1 MRSIVVG
8 GAARA
13 ISDLVASWNCACI
26 TLPSRVMKP
35 RGGKGSAPMTKAVLI
50 TGCSTG
56 IGRAAAHLF
65 ASRGWGV
72 TATMRRPEDA
82 GDLAAAGDVR
92 VEPLDVVDLAS
103 VDRAVARTLEAFG
116 RLDVVV
122 NNAGFGA
129 FGPFETA
136 PEWLIERQI
145 GTNLIGVFNVTR
157 AALPTMRA
165 QKSGVIVN
173 VSSIGGLTTFP
184 LNSIYHATKYAIVGF
199 TEGVTY
205 ELEPFGIRAKVVAP
219 GGVATDFV
227 GRSLSLTFQGDGGP
241 YADAIAKVMATFRKR
256 AAGGQSKPEAI
267 AEVIFEAATD
277 NLPRVRYVAGP
288 DAIALLERRASMTD
302 EAYIKMTRD
311 NFGLSG

>member
-1 MRSIVVG
+1 
-8 GAARA
+8 
-13 ISDLVASWNCACI
+13 
-26 TLPSRVMKP
+26 
-35 RGGKGSAPMTKAVLI
+35 MTKAVLI

-199 TEGVTY
+199 TEGLTY

-219 GGVATDFV
+219 GGVATDFA
-227 GRSLSLTFQGDGGP
+227 GRSLSLTFQGDGGLTRTP
-241 YADAIAKVMATFRKR
+241 SPKSWRRFASGLR
-256 AAGGQSKPEAI
+256 AGNRS
-267 AEVIFEAATD
+267 
-277 NLPRVRYVAGP
+277 PRRSP
-288 DAIALLERRASMTD
+288 
-302 EAYIKMTRD
+302 K
-311 NFGLSG
+311 

>member
-1 MRSIVVG
+1 
-8 GAARA
+8 
-13 ISDLVASWNCACI
+13 
-26 TLPSRVMKP
+26 MK
-35 RGGKGSAPMTKAVLI
+35 KAVLI

-56 IGRAAAHLF
+56 IGRAAARLF

-82 GDLAAAGDVR
+82 GDLATAGDIR
-92 VEPLDVVDLAS
+92 VERLDVADVAS
-103 VDRAVARTLEAFG
+103 VEHAFAEALDAFG
-116 RLDVVV
+116 RLDAVV

-136 PEWLIERQI
+136 TQELIDRQI
-145 GTNLIGVFNVTR
+145 GTNLVGVFNVTR

-173 VSSIGGLTTFP
+173 VSSVGGLTTLP

-199 TEGVTY
+199 TEGLAY
-205 ELEPFGIRAKVVAP
+205 ELEPFAIRAKVVAP
-219 GGVATDFV
+219 GFVATDFAT
-227 GRSLSLTFQGDGGP
+227 RSLSMTFEGDGGP
-241 YADAIAKVMATFRKR
+241 YADTIANVAATFRSR
-256 AAGGQSKPEAI
+256 AGGAYSKPEAI
-267 AEVIFEAATD
+267 AETIFEAATD
-277 NLPRVRYVAGP
+277 GLPRIRYVAGP
-288 DAIALLERRASMTD
+288 DAIALLERRASMSD

>member
-1 MRSIVVG
+1 M
-8 GAARA
+8 A
-13 ISDLVASWNCACI
+13 
-26 TLPSRVMKP
+26 
-35 RGGKGSAPMTKAVLI
+35 KAVLI

-103 VDRAVARTLEAFG
+103 VDRAIARTLEAFG

-136 PEWLIERQI
+136 PQALIERQI

-165 QKSGVIVN
+165 QKSGVVVN
-173 VSSIGGLTTFP
+173 ISSIGGLTTLP
-184 LNSIYHATKYAIVGF
+184 LSSLYHATKYAVVGF
-199 TEGVTY
+199 TEALAY

-219 GGVATDFV
+219 GGVATDFAT
-227 GRSLSLTFQGDGGP
+227 RSLSLTYQGDGGP
-241 YADAIAKVMATFRKR
+241 YADTIAKVGAVFRDR
-256 AAGGQSKPEAI
+256 FAGAGLSKPEAI

-277 NLPRVRYVAGP
+277 DSPRVRYVAGP
-288 DAIALLERRASMTD
+288 DAYALLERRASMTD
-302 EAYIKMTRD
+302 EAYIKMTKD

>member
-1 MRSIVVG
+1 
-8 GAARA
+8 
-13 ISDLVASWNCACI
+13 
-26 TLPSRVMKP
+26 
-35 RGGKGSAPMTKAVLI
+35 MTKAVLI

-56 IGRAAAHLF
+56 IGRAAAQLF

-184 LNSIYHATKYAIVGF
+184 LNSIYHATKYAVVGF
-199 TEGVTY
+199 TEGLTY

-219 GGVATDFV
+219 GGVATDFA

-256 AAGGQSKPEAI
+256 AASGQSKPEAI

-277 NLPRVRYVAGP
+277 DSPRVRYVAGP
-288 DAIALLERRASMTD
+288 DAVALLERRASMTD
-302 EAYIKMTRD
+302 QAYIKMTRD
-311 NFGLSG
+311 NFGLSS

>member
-1 MRSIVVG
+1 M
-8 GAARA
+8 
-13 ISDLVASWNCACI
+13 
-26 TLPSRVMKP
+26 MKP

-103 VDRAVARTLEAFG
+103 VDRAVARTLEAFR

-136 PEWLIERQI
+136 PEWLIERQT

-173 VSSIGGLTTFP
+173 VSSIGGLTTPP

-199 TEGVTY
+199 TEGLTY

-219 GGVATDFV
+219 GGVATDFAT
-227 GRSLSLTFQGDGGP
+227 RSLSLTFQGGGGP
-241 YADAIAKVMATFRKR
+241 YADTIAKVMATFRKR
-256 AAGGQSKPEAI
+256 AASGHSKPEAI

>member
-1 MRSIVVG
+1 
-8 GAARA
+8 
-13 ISDLVASWNCACI
+13 
-26 TLPSRVMKP
+26 
-35 RGGKGSAPMTKAVLI
+35 MTKAVLI

-82 GDLAAAGDVR
+82 GDLVAAGDVR

-145 GTNLIGVFNVTR
+145 GTNLVGVFNVTR
-157 AALPTMRA
+157 AALTRPCAR
-165 QKSGVIVN
+165 KS
-173 VSSIGGLTTFP
+173 P
-184 LNSIYHATKYAIVGF
+184 A
-199 TEGVTY
+199 
-205 ELEPFGIRAKVVAP
+205 
-219 GGVATDFV
+219 
-227 GRSLSLTFQGDGGP
+227 
-241 YADAIAKVMATFRKR
+241 
-256 AAGGQSKPEAI
+256 
-267 AEVIFEAATD
+267 
-277 NLPRVRYVAGP
+277 
-288 DAIALLERRASMTD
+288 
-302 EAYIKMTRD
+302 
-311 NFGLSG
+311 